1 MADYVRHD
9 VHGVAVALDL
19 HELCYANGT
28 EFCDATDVIPRE
40 INKHDVFGPLLG
52 IAQQLSSVGFVFFR
66 RQTASACPRDWP
78 NLHAVVS
85 QPDMH
90 LRRTTDE
97 GRISA
102 AVETK
107 HQRRRIDETT
117 A

>member
-1 MADYVRHD
+1 MPHYVRNDMHD
-9 VHGVAVALDL
+9 VAVALGL

-90 LRRTTDE
+90 LRRTIDE
-97 GRISA
+97 RKIRA
-102 AVETK
+102 EDETK
-107 HQRRRIDETT
+107 HVR
-117 A
+117 